1 MRRVVILGC
10 SGSGKTTLAVE
21 MGNRLGLPVVHLD
34 PLYWRPGWQAPDTA
48 GFLARVADALVGD
61 GWVSEGNFRE
71 TFPLRLPRADAV
83 IVLQRSRWLCLWRVL
98 WRAVFERN
106 SRPDLPAGC
115 PEHPDWPLLKFIWR
129 FKRATWPNI
138 EAARIAHGADV
149 PVIRLRSNREI
160 ASFLATL
167 PPR

>member
-83 IVLQRSRWLCLWRVL
+83 IILQRSRWLCLWRVL
-98 WRAVFERN
+98 WRAIFERHT
-106 SRPDLPAGC
+106 RPDLPAGC

-129 FKRATWPNI
+129 FERVTWPNI

-149 PVIRLRSNREI
+149 PVTRLRSSREI